1 MLYATHVKYLRGGW
15 KTFYF
20 GSFQVDDWGLERKK
34 SLGEIAL
41 SWLTVLNVT
50 GALSTLG
57 PWALVWISALC
68 ILHLI
73 LTSIL

>member
-41 SWLTVLNVT
+41 S
-50 GALSTLG
+50 G
-57 PWALVWISALC
+57 
-68 ILHLI
+68 
-73 LTSIL
+73 